1 MEKKKQYSRYNNT
14 QHSRYNNKQY
24 TRYNNKQESDLMFVK
39 VELVS
44 TVRVRKRTK
53 KTSKANV
60 LVRCAIK
67 SLTTDF
73 SRFSFYLVS
82 AVQVP

>member
-1 MEKKKQYSRYNNT
+1 
-14 QHSRYNNKQY
+14 
-24 TRYNNKQESDLMFVK
+24 MFVK

-44 TVRVRKRTK
+44 TVRVTKRTK
-53 KTSKANV
+53 KKSKANV

-73 SRFSFYLVS
+73 SRFFSFYLVS